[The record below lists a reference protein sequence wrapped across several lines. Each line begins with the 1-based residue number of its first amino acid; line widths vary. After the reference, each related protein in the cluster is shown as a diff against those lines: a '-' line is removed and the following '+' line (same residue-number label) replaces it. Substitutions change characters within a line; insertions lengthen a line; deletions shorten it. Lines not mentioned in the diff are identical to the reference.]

1 MAINLYNNH
10 EETEKVVKC
19 MEKDIQL
26 LTLEEAANI
35 LRCSTRTLRSRIKDG
50 EINASLIGNKLLIEY
65 NEIVRYIEK
74 SKLKGE

>member
-10 EETEKVVKC
+10 EENEKVVKC

>member
-10 EETEKVVKC
+10 EENEKVVKC

-65 NEIVRYIEK
+65 NEIIRYIEK

>member
-1 MAINLYNNH
+1 MGIEVYNNH
-10 EETEKVVKC
+10 EENEKVVKC

-35 LRCSTRTLRSRIKDG
+35 LRCSTRTLRTRIKDG
-50 EINASLIGNKLLIEY
+50 EVNASLIGNKLLIEY